1 MGRAVESLWNK
12 PVDMITFAWVCVSDK
27 LKFADIL

>member
-1 MGRAVESLWNK
+1 VGRVVESLWNK
-12 PVDMITFAWVCVSDK
+12 PVDKSTFAWVCVSDK